1 MTFPEEHY
9 GPFLS
14 LGEGRY
20 AVVLPA
26 DERRVLARLL
36 REARDLLDQPD
47 DPAVQRL
54 FPVAFPDD
62 PEAEREYR
70 ELMGADLLRSR
81 FSTLETVEATLDVP
95 ELDEDDMTAWIQ
107 AVNALR
113 LVIGTRLGVTSDE
126 TPAAKLFE
134 SLTRGGMAEARDRYL
149 YYWLTELLGSAVE
162 AVGGPPAD
170 GGLP

>member
-1 MTFPEEHY
+1 MTFPDDHY
-9 GPFLS
+9 GPFLA

-26 DERRVLARLL
+26 DERRALARLL
-36 REARDLLDQPD
+36 REARTLLDQPD
-47 DPAVQRL
+47 DPSLQRL

-62 PEAEREYR
+62 PEAERDYR

-81 FSTLETVEATLDVP
+81 FSALERVEATLDVP

-107 AVNALR
+107 SVNALR

-126 TPAAKLFE
+126 IAAAKLFE
-134 SLTRGGMAEARDRYL
+134 SLAQEGMPDARDRYL

-162 AVGGPPAD
+162 AAGGPPAD
-170 GGLP
+170 EGLP